1 LKEADK
7 ISSKCYDAQQT
18 IRYISICDKK
28 VHSWSNELGLD
39 SYNKSIVTIILKW
52 YFKLRV

>member
-1 LKEADK
+1 MKEADK

-28 VHSWSNELGLD
+28 VHSWSKELGLD
-39 SYNKSIVTIILKW
+39 SYNKSIATII
-52 YFKLRV
+52 